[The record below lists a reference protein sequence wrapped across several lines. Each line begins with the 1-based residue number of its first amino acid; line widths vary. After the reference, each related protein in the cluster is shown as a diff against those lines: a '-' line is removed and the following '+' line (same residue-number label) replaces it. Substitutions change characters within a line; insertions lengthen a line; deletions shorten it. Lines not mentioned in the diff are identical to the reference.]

1 VSVYVISEVEILD
14 ETRAARYRELAAASI
29 AHHSGRYLARGATPD
44 VLEGAFDAKRRVIVV
59 EFPDRATAV
68 RWYDSPEYREA
79 RSISE
84 TALDR
89 RLLLVDGVA

>member
-1 VSVYVISEVEILD
+1 VS
-14 ETRAARYRELAAASI
+14 
-29 AHHSGRYLARGATPD
+29 AHHSGCYLVRGATPD
-44 VLEGAFDAKRRVIVV
+44 VLEGSFDAKRRVIVV

-79 RSISE
+79 KSISE